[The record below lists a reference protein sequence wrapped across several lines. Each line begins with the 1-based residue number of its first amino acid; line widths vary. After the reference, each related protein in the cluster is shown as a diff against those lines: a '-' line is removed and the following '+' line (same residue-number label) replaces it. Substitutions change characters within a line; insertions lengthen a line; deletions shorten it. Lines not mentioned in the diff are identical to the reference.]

1 MSDFPTQ
8 LFING
13 ELRPAANGKTIDLTN
28 PATGEMFSEAAAA
41 TTGDV
46 DGAVAGAHGAFVQ
59 SWRDLSPRQRT
70 DVLFAVA
77 QAIDRL
83 FATPKII
90 PTLSFSINFPLINFH
105 NVLCRS
111 FLR

>member
-13 ELRPAANGKTIDLTN
+13 ELRPAANGKTIALTN
-28 PATGEMFSEAAAA
+28 PATGEVFSEAAAA

-46 DGAVAGAHGAFVQ
+46 DGAVADAHAACVQ

-70 DVLFAVA
+70 DILFAVG
-77 QAIDRL
+77 QAIRQRAEQL
-83 FATPKII
+83 AQ
-90 PTLSFSINFPLINFH
+90 LE
-105 NVLCRS
+105 CRKMGRQTS
-111 FLR
+111 GARDVE